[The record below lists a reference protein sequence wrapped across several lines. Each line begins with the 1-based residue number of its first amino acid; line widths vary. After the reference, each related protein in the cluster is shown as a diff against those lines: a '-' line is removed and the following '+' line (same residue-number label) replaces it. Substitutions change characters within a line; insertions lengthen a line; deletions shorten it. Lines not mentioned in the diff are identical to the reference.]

1 MVEPMIEINFKVAVI
16 QHVSPLGPKITST
29 VSAMNSQI
37 IDADEI
43 SKAEND
49 FGVKCIGL
57 LIVWKKLLRCIS
69 YMSTASCRRD
79 GRENCTV
86 LGIKTSFCAIMV
98 SWLNALL

>member
-1 MVEPMIEINFKVAVI
+1 MVEPMIEINCKVAVI
-16 QHVSPLGPKITST
+16 QQISPLGPKITST

-79 GRENCTV
+79 GRKNCTV
-86 LGIKTSFCAIMV
+86 CLGIKTSFV
-98 SWLNALL
+98 PLWFPG

>member
-1 MVEPMIEINFKVAVI
+1 MVESMIEINCKVAI
-16 QHVSPLGPKITST
+16 QHVRPLGPKITST

-57 LIVWKKLLRCIS
+57 LIVWKKLLRCTS

-86 LGIKTSFCAIMV
+86 CLGIKTSFCAIMV
-98 SWLNALL
+98 SWLNALH

>member
-1 MVEPMIEINFKVAVI
+1 MVESMIEINCKVAI
-16 QHVSPLGPKITST
+16 QHVSTLGPKITST

-49 FGVKCIGL
+49 FGVKCTGL

-86 LGIKTSFCAIMV
+86 CLGIKTSFCAIMV
-98 SWLNALL
+98 SWLNALH